1 MSNENHIDFTV
12 RVKNDGLGELA
23 ADFGKVEE
31 GAKDL
36 STAGA
41 AAGDALGQL
50 DAGARQAGEGVDA
63 LAKAQDEAAEQSA
76 ELGAGTDTASQDV
89 ADMGRAAQQARGN
102 VEQLAAAESQAGED
116 AGALGTSTQA
126 AAKGVQDVGRAADQA
141 GSELADLRKEVDA
154 KTAAVKSGL
163 QVAQSEI
170 ELRRQHLEATRAE
183 QQALLQAA
191 QAKGDEAAATRA
203 GNALRQ
209 IEAEQLALVA
219 RAKRAEAAA
228 VQEAADARR
237 DELAAIGPLTQ
248 AQANELRAAENY
260 ARALRVEA
268 AAADQAAARSRDLTN
283 AHKSNAAATDQ
294 LGARV
299 QGLSQLLGQMAGALG
314 AAFTFREMVTAAAQM
329 EQLRSGL
336 TAVTQDAAKAG
347 EELEFVRVVANRIG
361 ADVAEVGKAFLGL
374 AASTRGTA
382 VEGEPTRQVFE
393 AVAAAMGKAGKSS
406 ADTANALLALSQMA
420 SKGVVQSEE
429 LRGQLGEALP
439 GALNAAAKG
448 LGITTAELMK
458 LVEEGQITAE
468 DLFPALAKGLNDLY
482 GGAPGAQTL
491 SQEITNIKNAFTDM
505 SDRIGQAGGLS
516 ALKVAAEVAQ
526 TAIVLLGESMIS
538 TGRAIGVTIAALVT
552 RDLKGLSQA
561 YKDIEADS
569 RESLVKAAQHNEVLR
584 KTLEAS
590 GDEATRAA
598 LAQQQAGAATT
609 AAGAAAGAAAG
620 DWIRLNNGYRLV
632 LESVR
637 EQIAEAEKSVIA
649 RDAEGKAA
657 VALAQAFGTEKEQR
671 DAQAKATEAN
681 ALALAQVAQQRLTEL
696 NTLQAQLESLKA
708 EGAAQGKLSE
718 ERQKQL
724 AELEKL
730 IALRKQETDKAV
742 AQAGA
747 SKIAAEHAKA
757 EAQAYAD
764 NSGRLGE
771 LKEAY
776 LQTEKSVV
784 ALRAAREAGLATAE
798 QVADA
803 ERKAGAAALLYRD
816 ALADQARA
824 ITAAK
829 NLHLVELDA
838 KSAGIRLAVEQ
849 QRVIYEVAK
858 ARGDESTAM
867 AAQNEMRKLEV
878 QLLELTAQAKK
889 AEADAALE
897 MAQVRK
903 EEAIASDKYTGSK
916 KLEID
921 AALKAAEVKRKEAE
935 IAKVAA
941 AGARELAEAT
951 SQAATASQKAGDS
964 AEDAGRKTQ
973 KSAEAATQSVDSLVS
988 MWWTGTNAASKYAQ
1002 AVNKAMW
1009 ETVRFHPQTE
1019 AGFAAMSAQA
1029 NKMIETLEGI
1039 DAAQRKLQQSAQGS
1053 DAALADLRMRLLE
1066 IDGTEEEIAAAKAE
1080 RERNQIELEL
1090 QRLQLEMERARVW
1103 KDNAK
1108 LAELDKEIAKQKEM
1122 LALLGQIEEKERAQ
1136 RKKDADKQKAQEEER
1151 DKKSASSSAGPS
1163 TTPPSSGPST
1173 TAPASVPG
1181 ASPEGGPGAKPGA
1194 GGASYVSNITIDGR
1208 RRSVGYADRQSQ
1220 LAGDALIREL
1230 VAAKGV
1236 AQ

>member
-1 MSNENHIDFTV
+1 MADKKISTELSVSVKGREAVAGLADDID
-12 RVKNDGLGELA
+12 NI
-23 ADFGKVEE
+23 
-31 GAKDL
+31 
-36 STAGA
+36 
-41 AAGDALGQL
+41 GDAAQRSSTDLGTL
-50 DAGARQAGEGVDA
+50 T
-63 LAKAQDEAAEQSA
+63 AAETAAEASA
-76 ELGAGTDTASQDV
+76 RELGVGAQAVSRSLGDV
-89 ADMGRAAQQARGN
+89 VR
-102 VEQLAAAESQAGED
+102 S
-116 AGALGTSTQA
+116 TS
-126 AAKGVQDVGRAADQA
+126 QA
-141 GSELADLRKEVDA
+141 GSELDELRKAIDL
-154 KTAAVKSGL
+154 KTQAIKAGL
-163 QVAQSEI
+163 QVEQSEI
-170 ELRRQHLEATRAE
+170 ELRRQHLDATRAE
-183 QQALLQAA
+183 QQALLQVA

-209 IEAEQLALVA
+209 IEAEQLVLVA

-228 VQEAADARR
+228 VQQAADARR
-237 DELAAIGPLTQ
+237 EELAAIGPLTQ
-248 AQANELRAAENY
+248 AQANELRATENY

-347 EELEFVRVVANRIG
+347 EELEFVRTVANRIG

-393 AVAAAMGKAGKSS
+393 AVATAMGKAGKSS

-458 LVEEGQITAE
+458 LVEEGKITAE

-505 SDRIGQAGGLS
+505 ASRIGDAGGLD
-516 ALKVAAEVAQ
+516 ALKKGAETAQ
-526 TAIVLLGESMIS
+526 TSIVLLEDALIT
-538 TGRAIGVTIAALVT
+538 TGKTIGVLVGALSTMDFSGAEQAFAA
-552 RDLKGLSQA
+552 
-561 YKDIEADS
+561 IEAES
-569 RESLVKAAQHNEVLR
+569 RDKLLKAAQHNGVLR
-584 KTLEAS
+584 DYIGMVGNEALKT
-590 GDEATRAA
+590 A
-598 LAQQQAGAATT
+598 LAQQQAGAVTT

-747 SKIAAEHAKA
+747 SKIAAEHARA
-757 EAQAYAD
+757 EALTHAD
-764 NSGRLGE
+764 NSARLAE
-771 LKEAY
+771 LTGAY
-776 LQTEKSVV
+776 LQAEAKVLQ
-784 ALRAAREAGLATAE
+784 LRAAREAGKATAQ
-798 QVADA
+798 QVAKA
-803 ERKAGAAALLYRD
+803 EEEARMATLLYRD
-816 ALADQARA
+816 ALSDSMQATRADTALKRSA
-824 ITAAK
+824 IGVRQSALQLAIAEKQTA
-829 NLHLVELDA
+829 
-838 KSAGIRLAVEQ
+838 
-849 QRVIYEVAK
+849 YEIAK
-858 ARGDESTAM
+858 AQGDEAG
-867 AAQNEMRKLEV
+867 AAQALVDIKRLEAK
-878 QLLELTAQAKK
+878 QALLAAQAKRVEAEGALSLAEAKK
-889 AEADAALE
+889 AELASLGLLTPVKQAEIDASINSAQAMLNQAKAAEELAKKLERLAGLRGGGGGAGETLQNVGDSADKAGNSLKGMGDKAEKAGKQTADAA
-897 MAQVRK
+897 
-903 EEAIASDKYTGSK
+903 
-916 KLEID
+916 
-921 AALKAAEVKRKEAE
+921 KEA
-935 IAKVAA
+935 
-941 AGARELAEAT
+941 
-951 SQAATASQKAGDS
+951 SQS
-964 AEDAGRKTQ
+964 A
-973 KSAEAATQSVDSLVS
+973 DSLVS
-988 MWWTGTNAASKYAQ
+988 MWWRGENGASKYAQ

-1039 DAAQRKLQQSAQGS
+1039 DAAQQKLQQSAQGS
-1053 DAALADLRMRLLE
+1053 DAALEDLRMRLLE

-1080 RERNQIELEL
+1080 RERNQITLEL

-1136 RKKDADKQKAQEEER
+1136 RKKESDKQQAQEKER
-1151 DKKSASSSAGPS
+1151 TKSSTSSSAGPGA
-1163 TTPPSSGPST
+1163 TPPSSGPST
-1173 TAPASVPG
+1173 APPASAPG
-1181 ASPEGGPGAKPGA
+1181 ASPDSSPGVKPGA
-1194 GGASYVSNITIDGR
+1194 GSTVYVSNITIDGR
-1208 RRSVGYADRQSQ
+1208 RQSVGYADRKSQ
-1220 LAGDALIREL
+1220 IDGDALIRSLAE
-1230 VAAKGV
+1230 AKRV
-1236 AQ
+1236 SQ

>member
-1 MSNENHIDFTV
+1 MADKKISTELSVSVKGREAVAGLADDID
-12 RVKNDGLGELA
+12 NI
-23 ADFGKVEE
+23 
-31 GAKDL
+31 
-36 STAGA
+36 
-41 AAGDALGQL
+41 GDAAQRSSTDLGTL
-50 DAGARQAGEGVDA
+50 T
-63 LAKAQDEAAEQSA
+63 AAETAAEASA
-76 ELGAGTDTASQDV
+76 RELGVGAQAVSRSLGDV
-89 ADMGRAAQQARGN
+89 VR
-102 VEQLAAAESQAGED
+102 S
-116 AGALGTSTQA
+116 TS
-126 AAKGVQDVGRAADQA
+126 QA
-141 GSELADLRKEVDA
+141 GSELDELRKAIDL
-154 KTAAVKSGL
+154 KTQAIKAGL
-163 QVAQSEI
+163 QVEQSEI
-170 ELRRQHLEATRAE
+170 ELRRQHLDATRAE
-183 QQALLQAA
+183 QQALLQVA

-209 IEAEQLALVA
+209 IEAEQLVLVA

-228 VQEAADARR
+228 VQQAADARR
-237 DELAAIGPLTQ
+237 EELAAIGPLTQ
-248 AQANELRAAENY
+248 AQANELRATENY

-347 EELEFVRVVANRIG
+347 EELEFVRTVANRIG

-393 AVAAAMGKAGKSS
+393 AVATAMGKAGKSS

-458 LVEEGQITAE
+458 LVEEGKITAE

-505 SDRIGQAGGLS
+505 ASRIGDAGGLD
-516 ALKVAAEVAQ
+516 ALKKGAETAQ
-526 TAIVLLGESMIS
+526 TSIVLLEDALIT
-538 TGRAIGVTIAALVT
+538 TGKTIGVLVGALSTMDFSGAEQAFAA
-552 RDLKGLSQA
+552 
-561 YKDIEADS
+561 IEAES
-569 RESLVKAAQHNEVLR
+569 RDKLLKAAQHNGVLR
-584 KTLEAS
+584 DYIGMVGNEALKT
-590 GDEATRAA
+590 A
-598 LAQQQAGAATT
+598 LAQQQAGAVTT

-681 ALALAQVAQQRLTEL
+681 AQALAQVAQQRLTEL
-696 NTLQAQLESLKA
+696 TTLQAQLESLKA
-708 EGAAQGKLSE
+708 EGDAQGKLSE
-718 ERQKQL
+718 ERKKQL

-730 IALRKQETDKAV
+730 IALRKQETDKAI
-742 AQAGA
+742 AQASA
-747 SKIAAEHAKA
+747 SKIAAEHARA
-757 EAQAYAD
+757 EALTHAD
-764 NSGRLGE
+764 NSARLAE
-771 LKEAY
+771 LTGAY
-776 LQTEKSVV
+776 LQAEAKVLQ
-784 ALRAAREAGLATAE
+784 LRAAREAGKATAQ
-798 QVADA
+798 QVAKA
-803 ERKAGAAALLYRD
+803 EEEARMATLLYRD
-816 ALADQARA
+816 ALSDSMQATRADTALKRSA
-824 ITAAK
+824 IGVRQSALQLAIAEKQTA
-829 NLHLVELDA
+829 
-838 KSAGIRLAVEQ
+838 
-849 QRVIYEVAK
+849 YEIAK
-858 ARGDESTAM
+858 AQGDEAG
-867 AAQNEMRKLEV
+867 AAQALVDIKRLEAK
-878 QLLELTAQAKK
+878 QALLAAQAKRVEAEGALSLAEAKK
-889 AEADAALE
+889 AELASLGLLTPVKQAEIDASINSAKAMLNQ
-897 MAQVRK
+897 AK
-903 EEAIASDKYTGSK
+903 AAEELAK
-916 KLEID
+916 KLER
-921 AALKAAEVKRKEAE
+921 L
-935 IAKVAA
+935 
-941 AGARELAEAT
+941 AGLRGGGGGAGETLQNVGDSAD
-951 SQAATASQKAGDS
+951 KAGDS
-964 AEDAGRKTQ
+964 LKDMGDKAEKAGKQTADAAKESSQ
-973 KSAEAATQSVDSLVS
+973 SADSLVS
-988 MWWTGTNAASKYAQ
+988 MWWRGENGASKYAQ

-1039 DAAQRKLQQSAQGS
+1039 DAAQQKLQQSAQGS
-1053 DAALADLRMRLLE
+1053 DAALEDLRMRLLE

-1080 RERNQIELEL
+1080 RERNQITLEL

-1136 RKKDADKQKAQEEER
+1136 RKKESDKQQAQEKER
-1151 DKKSASSSAGPS
+1151 TKSNTSSSAGPS
-1163 TTPPSSGPST
+1163 ATPPSSGPST
-1173 TAPASVPG
+1173 APPASAPG
-1181 ASPEGGPGAKPGA
+1181 ASPDSSPGVKPGA
-1194 GGASYVSNITIDGR
+1194 GSTVYVSNITIDGR
-1208 RRSVGYADRQSQ
+1208 RQSVGYADRQSQ
-1220 LAGDALIREL
+1220 LNGDALIRSLAE
-1230 VAAKGV
+1230 AKRV

>member
-1 MSNENHIDFTV
+1 MADKKISTELSVSVKGREAVAGLADDID
-12 RVKNDGLGELA
+12 NI
-23 ADFGKVEE
+23 
-31 GAKDL
+31 
-36 STAGA
+36 
-41 AAGDALGQL
+41 GDAAQRSSTDLGTL
-50 DAGARQAGEGVDA
+50 T
-63 LAKAQDEAAEQSA
+63 AAETAAEASA
-76 ELGAGTDTASQDV
+76 RELGVGAQAVSRSLGDV
-89 ADMGRAAQQARGN
+89 VR
-102 VEQLAAAESQAGED
+102 S
-116 AGALGTSTQA
+116 TS
-126 AAKGVQDVGRAADQA
+126 QA
-141 GSELADLRKEVDA
+141 GSELDELRKAIDL
-154 KTAAVKSGL
+154 KTQAIKAGL
-163 QVAQSEI
+163 QVEQSEI
-170 ELRRQHLEATRAE
+170 ELRRQHLDATRAE
-183 QQALLQAA
+183 QQALLQVA

-209 IEAEQLALVA
+209 IEAEQLVLVA

-228 VQEAADARR
+228 VQQAADARR
-237 DELAAIGPLTQ
+237 EELAAIGPLTQ

-347 EELEFVRVVANRIG
+347 EELEFVRSVANRIG

-393 AVAAAMGKAGKSS
+393 GVATAMGKAGKSS

-458 LVEEGQITAE
+458 LVEEGKITAE

-482 GGAPGAQTL
+482 GGASGAQTL

-505 SDRIGQAGGLS
+505 ANRIGEEGGLD
-516 ALKVAAEVAQ
+516 ALKKGAEVAQ
-526 TAIVLLGESMIS
+526 TSIVLLEDALIT
-538 TGRAIGVTIAALVT
+538 TGKTIGVLTGALSTMDFSGV
-552 RDLKGLSQA
+552 KQA
-561 YKDIEADS
+561 FADIEAES
-569 RESLVKAAQHNEVLR
+569 RDKLLKAAQHNAVLR
-584 KTLEAS
+584 DYIGTVGNESLKT
-590 GDEATRAA
+590 A
-598 LAQQQAGAATT
+598 LAQQQAGAVTT

-681 ALALAQVAQQRLTEL
+681 AQALAQVAQQRLTEL
-696 NTLQAQLESLKA
+696 TTLQAQLESLKA
-708 EGAAQGKLSE
+708 EGDAQGKLSE
-718 ERQKQL
+718 ERKKQL
-724 AELEKL
+724 VELEKL
-730 IALRKQETDKAV
+730 IALRKQETDKAI
-742 AQAGA
+742 AQASA
-747 SKIAAEHAKA
+747 SKIAAEHARA
-757 EAQAYAD
+757 EALTHAD
-764 NSGRLGE
+764 NSARLAE
-771 LKEAY
+771 LTGAY
-776 LQTEKSVV
+776 LQAESKVLQ
-784 ALRAAREAGLATAE
+784 LRAAREAGRATAQE
-798 QVADA
+798 VAKA
-803 ERKAGAAALLYRD
+803 EEEARRATLLYRD
-816 ALADQARA
+816 ALSDSIQATRADTALKRSA
-824 ITAAK
+824 IGVRQSALQLAIAEKQTA
-829 NLHLVELDA
+829 
-838 KSAGIRLAVEQ
+838 
-849 QRVIYEVAK
+849 YEIAK
-858 ARGDESTAM
+858 AQGDEAG
-867 AAQNEMRKLEV
+867 AAQA
-878 QLLELTAQAKK
+878 LLEIKRLEAKQAMLAAQAKRVEAEGALSLAEAKK
-889 AEADAALE
+889 AELASLGLLTPVKQAEIDASINS
-897 MAQVRK
+897 AQAMLNQAK
-903 EEAIASDKYTGSK
+903 AAEELAK
-916 KLEID
+916 KLER
-921 AALKAAEVKRKEAE
+921 L
-935 IAKVAA
+935 
-941 AGARELAEAT
+941 AGLRGGGGGGGGAGETLQNVGDSAD
-951 SQAATASQKAGDS
+951 KAGDS
-964 AEDAGRKTQ
+964 LKGMGDKAEKAGQQTTAAAKEASQ
-973 KSAEAATQSVDSLVS
+973 SADSLVS
-988 MWWTGTNAASKYAQ
+988 MWWRGENGASKYAQ

-1039 DAAQRKLQQSAQGS
+1039 DAAQQKLQQSAQGS
-1053 DAALADLRMRLLE
+1053 DAALADMRMRLLE

-1080 RERNQIELEL
+1080 RERNQITLEL

-1136 RKKDADKQKAQEEER
+1136 RKRESDKQQAQEKER
-1151 DKKSASSSAGPS
+1151 TKSSTSSSAGPGA
-1163 TTPPSSGPST
+1163 TPPGAGPST
-1173 TAPASVPG
+1173 APPASAPG
-1181 ASPEGGPGAKPGA
+1181 ASPDSSPGVKPGA
-1194 GGASYVSNITIDGR
+1194 GSTVYVSNITIDGR
-1208 RRSVGYADRQSQ
+1208 RQSVGYADRQSQ
-1220 LAGDALIREL
+1220 LNGDALIRSLAE
-1230 VAAKGV
+1230 AKRV